1 VTASADSRPHVTV
14 ILPARNAGQTI
25 DLALSSVLGQ
35 TFDDFE
41 VLALDDGSTDDTAAR
56 MQAWRAR
63 DARVRVVST
72 GGLGL
77 IGALN
82 LGLQHALGEL
92 IARMDADDESLP
104 TRFEKSVAALDAHPD
119 WAGVGTGV
127 EIVRADRPPSPNLQA
142 YGRWLSSLTSPELVF
157 RDRFIESPLCHPSM
171 TLRRRALVD
180 AGGWRDGPFPE
191 DWELWLRLL
200 ERGEKL
206 SCLPEVLHRWTDH
219 DRRLTRT
226 DARYALERHLSLK
239 ADYVS
244 RVLKGRP
251 VTLWGATDT
260 GRALSKALT
269 ANGLT
274 VVRFV
279 ELNAKKIGQTIHG
292 VPVIHPDALPDDGS
306 HVLSCVA
313 AKGARDDIRAF
324 LQARGRVELRDF
336 TCLA

>member
-1 VTASADSRPHVTV
+1 MTV
-14 ILPARNAGQTI
+14 LLPARDAGPTL
-25 DLALSSVLGQ
+25 DAAVSSVLAQ
-35 TFDDFE
+35 TFTSFE
-41 VLALDDGSTDDTAAR
+41 LLALDDGSTDDTATR
-56 MQAWRAR
+56 MRAWQAR
-63 DARVRVVST
+63 DPRVRVIST

-77 IGALN
+77 VGALN
-82 LGLQHALGEL
+82 LGLEHARSEL
-92 IARMDADDESLP
+92 IARMDGDDESLA
-104 TRFEKSVAALDAHPD
+104 TRFEKSVAALDANAT

-171 TLRRRALVD
+171 TLRRRALVE

-200 ERGEKL
+200 ERGERL

-226 DARYALERHLSLK
+226 DERYALERHLSLK

-244 RVLKGRP
+244 RVLAGRP

-260 GRALSKALT
+260 GRALSKLLT
-269 ANGLT
+269 AKGLR

-292 VPVIHPDALPDDGS
+292 VPVIHPDALPGADES

-313 AKGARDDIRAF
+313 AKGAREDIRAF
-324 LQARGRVELRDF
+324 LTARGRVELRDF